1 MLITRVQIFASQN
14 EDFVQYDIF
23 RQEFAQYVVDKI
35 PGRLKTEQKAEAFR
49 LSTPS
54 HLNII
59 V

>member
-1 MLITRVQIFASQN
+1 MLITRVQSFASQN

-35 PGRLKTEQKAEAFR
+35 PGRLKTEQKAEGYS